1 MLCLETGRN
10 GKLVF
15 NGYRVSVRDDEKVL
29 ELGGVTVVQ
38 HWLCSAPLN
47 YTLKD
52 GECNELWVMSILPP

>member
-1 MLCLETGRN
+1 M
-10 GKLVF
+10 F